1 MSTLVSIIIP
11 TYNYG
16 AYLARA
22 VESCL
27 SQTHRDVEII
37 VIDDGSTDNTR
48 AVMRRFLDRVT
59 YVYQENRGVSAA
71 RNVGLEMASG
81 DFITF
86 LDSDDYL
93 VDDAL
98 ATRLDALSTYPEV
111 ACVITETYSQEA
123 GSDTLSWKPQLPG
136 PTVSDRFYEQLLT
149 RRFPFQVAAT
159 LTRAHVAK
167 RFRYP
172 EDLSNGEDVA
182 YFTKIF
188 FSEKVLYLPVATSVS
203 VRHMDSLRHDIDE
216 IRQNGAALVDVIVK
230 DPFYGGALDYLDREF
245 RSFRSLS
252 LFRRLYQAGEMHE
265 ARQHYFDVLRSA
277 PVRALKPDYVAKLIK
292 SYFR

>member
-1 MSTLVSIIIP
+1 MSALVSIIIP

-27 SQTHRDVEII
+27 NQTHRDVEII
-37 VIDDGSTDNTR
+37 VIDDGSTDNTQ
-48 AVMRRFLDRVT
+48 AVMCGFTDRVT

-71 RNVGLEMASG
+71 RNVGLEKASG

-93 VDDAL
+93 VGEAL
-98 ATRLDALSTYPEV
+98 ATRLDALSRYPEV

-123 GSDTLSWKPQLPG
+123 ASDTLSWKPRFPV

-149 RRFPFQVAAT
+149 ERFPFQVAAT
-159 LTRAHVAK
+159 LTRAQVAK
-167 RFRYP
+167 RFQYP

-188 FSEKVLYLPVATSVS
+188 FSEKVLYLPVPTSVS

-216 IRQNGAALVDVIVK
+216 VRQNGAALVDLIVK
-230 DPFYGGALDYLDREF
+230 DPFYGGALDYLYRDF

-265 ARQHYFDVLRSA
+265 ARKHYFDVLRSA
-277 PVRALKPDYVAKLIK
+277 PVRALKPDHVAKLIK

>member
-1 MSTLVSIIIP
+1 MSALVSIIIP

-16 AYLARA
+16 EYLARA

-27 SQTHRDVEII
+27 SQTHRDLEII
-37 VIDDGSTDNTR
+37 VIDDGSTDNTQ
-48 AVMRRFLDRVT
+48 AVMCRFTDRVT

-71 RNVGLEMASG
+71 RNAGLDRASG

-86 LDSDDYL
+86 LDADDYL
-93 VDDAL
+93 ADGAI
-98 ATRLDALSTYPEV
+98 ATCLDALSRHPEV
-111 ACVITETYSQEA
+111 GCVITETYSQEA
-123 GSDTLSWKPQLPG
+123 GSDALSWKPHLPG

-159 LTRAHVAK
+159 LTRAQVAK

-172 EDLSNGEDVA
+172 EDLSNGEDVV

-188 FSEKVLYLPVATSVS
+188 FSEKVLYLPVPTSMS

-216 IRQNGAALVDVIVK
+216 VKRNGAALVDIIVK
-230 DPFYGGALDYLDREF
+230 DPFYAGALDYLYREF

-265 ARQHYFDVLRSA
+265 ARKHYFDVLRSA
-277 PVRALKPDYVAKLIK
+277 PVRALKPDYVAKFIK
-292 SYFR
+292 SYLR